1 MSKNEIFWK
10 GFHAGGKP
18 SHWPCSLNPRFS
30 TRLRPAP
37 ITQGSANAHPLWV
50 TLICFSWEIYDS
62 KFSQVIFGVL
72 LVVLYIGWI
81 ISYNWNGDGY
91 IWHHTWHL
99 HHMLFV
105 RSCPLTRRAQNIQVV
120 IMLEFLS
127 SSTTLD
133 WLHTWAN
140 SLGQKLEI
148 GRNKAR
154 FVSCNCMTDPTP
166 SCAAFL
172 SNSGQGNAL

>member
-18 SHWPCSLNPRFS
+18 NHWPCSLNPRFS

-72 LVVLYIGWI
+72 LVVLYIGGI